1 MKQFSIPVQAV
12 GENLVAVLYTP
23 ANNKHVIF
31 ITLFLSVTF
40 EDQYLQIGTQLP
52 SNPNIYGLG
61 EHVCPLRLTSG
72 QTYTM
77 WNFDTATPVNLNLYG
92 SHPFYLDLRSSGL
105 AHGVFLRNSNGM
117 DVSLN
122 DQSLSYKVIGGIL
135 DFYFFLGPQPEA
147 VIEQY
152 QEVIG
157 HPALPPYW
165 ALGFHQSRYGY
176 PNVETLE
183 AVVGN
188 YSSNKLPLDTMWT
201 DIDYMDQY
209 KDFTLDPNNFAE
221 DKMQQ
226 FVANL
231 HSDGQHYVVIT
242 DPGIKNENGYKPYDD
257 GVNAGVFIRDKNNNF
272 FVGKVWPGNTVF
284 PDFFHPAAN
293 QYWQDQ
299 IASFLQMVPVDG
311 LWIDMNEISNFC
323 NGECTNDDD
332 DDDDDDFNAFNDK
345 RDSFQMKQMTVGFDP
360 NNPPYAINNQ
370 GNHIALN
377 TKTLDMDA
385 QHYGGVLEYN
395 SHNLFGITEDIAT
408 STALRNLTKKRSFIL
423 SRSTFPGSG
432 MYAAKWTGDNHAN
445 FDDLYYSIPGML
457 NFQMFGIPLVGSDVC
472 GFLGDTNE
480 ELCTRWME
488 LGAFYPFSRNH
499 NGKGARSQEPYTFS
513 QQMTDTSRWILNVRY
528 SLLPYYYTLFYF
540 ASCPASSTEQPAST
554 VTRPLFFEFPDDQN
568 TYAID
573 KQFMVGGGL
582 LVSPV
587 LTQGATSVTA
597 YFPKARWY
605 DFFTRDLV
613 SASGGEPMT
622 LDTPLGNIQVHVRG
636 GVIIPMQEPSLT
648 TMASRLNPYLLL
660 VALDSDSTAYGLL
673 YLDDGISINASSY
686 SLITYNTS
694 GSSTGHTTLKSSVKG
709 TYASV
714 SSQPPLNTTIIL
726 GVGVSP
732 AVVTVNSKPLDG
744 DQVLYNSTTSSLI
757 LSRLGLPMNSNFT
770 VTWN

>member
-1 MKQFSIPVQAV
+1 VVKQFSIPVQAV

-284 PDFFHPAAN
+284 PDFFHPGVALQ
-293 QYWQDQ
+293 QY
-299 IASFLQMVPVDG
+299 
-311 LWIDMNEISNFC
+311 C
-323 NGECTNDDD
+323 
-332 DDDDDDFNAFNDK
+332 
-345 RDSFQMKQMTVGFDP
+345 
-360 NNPPYAINNQ
+360 
-370 GNHIALN
+370 
-377 TKTLDMDA
+377 
-385 QHYGGVLEYN
+385 
-395 SHNLFGITEDIAT
+395 
-408 STALRNLTKKRSFIL
+408 
-423 SRSTFPGSG
+423 
-432 MYAAKWTGDNHAN
+432 
-445 FDDLYYSIPGML
+445 
-457 NFQMFGIPLVGSDVC
+457 
-472 GFLGDTNE
+472 
-480 ELCTRWME
+480 
-488 LGAFYPFSRNH
+488 
-499 NGKGARSQEPYTFS
+499 
-513 QQMTDTSRWILNVRY
+513 
-528 SLLPYYYTLFYF
+528 
-540 ASCPASSTEQPAST
+540 
-554 VTRPLFFEFPDDQN
+554 
-568 TYAID
+568 
-573 KQFMVGGGL
+573 
-582 LVSPV
+582 
-587 LTQGATSVTA
+587 
-597 YFPKARWY
+597 
-605 DFFTRDLV
+605 
-613 SASGGEPMT
+613 
-622 LDTPLGNIQVHVRG
+622 
-636 GVIIPMQEPSLT
+636 VIILFV
-648 TMASRLNPYLLL
+648 ACIYVL
-660 VALDSDSTAYGLL
+660 VLQLQ
-673 YLDDGISINASSY
+673 I
-686 SLITYNTS
+686 
-694 GSSTGHTTLKSSVKG
+694 STGK
-709 TYASV
+709 
-714 SSQPPLNTTIIL
+714 I
-726 GVGVSP
+726 
-732 AVVTVNSKPLDG
+732 
-744 DQVLYNSTTSSLI
+744 
-757 LSRLGLPMNSNFT
+757 R
-770 VTWN
+770 